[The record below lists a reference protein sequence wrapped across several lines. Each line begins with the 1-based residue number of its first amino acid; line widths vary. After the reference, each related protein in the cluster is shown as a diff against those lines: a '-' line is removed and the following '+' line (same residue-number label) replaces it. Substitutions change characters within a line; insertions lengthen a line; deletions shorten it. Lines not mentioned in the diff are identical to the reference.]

1 MPEKIEISEAELTA
15 LCEKLDRDARA
26 SGYFLNPDK
35 GFTRDLAHGL
45 LVNTKRYGY
54 ACCPCRLADGDR
66 RKDLDL
72 ICPCDYRDPD
82 LSDYGACYCALYVSK
97 DIAEGRKQAQPV
109 PERRFFNRPETAAAQ
124 EQQDAAIASQS
135 AGGQATV
142 SGKKLAYPVWRCKVC
157 GYLTARNQPP
167 EICPICKVT
176 KDRFERFM

>member
-1 MPEKIEISEAELTA
+1 MPEKVTVTDAELDA

-54 ACCPCRLADGDR
+54 ACCPCRLADGDKQ
-66 RKDLDL
+66 KDLDL

-82 LSDYGACYCALYVSK
+82 LSEYGACYCALYVSR

-109 PERRFFNRPETAAAQ
+109 PERRFSHPPSTAPDGRQ
-124 EQQDAAIASQS
+124 PTEAIA
-135 AGGQATV
+135 GQTKQEAL
-142 SGKKLAYPVWRCKVC
+142 KLAYPVWRCKVC
-157 GYLTARNQPP
+157 GYLTARNAPP
-167 EICPICKVT
+167 EICPICKVS